1 MKGNSK
7 ADLSLPFLC
16 CCLLAMLRWAWPAVC
31 QQRPGASNWL
41 FAISVVCENA
51 SWTELCMAQSG
62 NTEVLDTER
71 HDRRHNATPSCLPA
85 ICVASSVYHL
95 CVSLCHLCVVA
106 ANTSLNGA
114 KTANWWG
121 KQRVLAL
128 SLPHH

>member
-51 SWTELCMAQSG
+51 SWTELWHSPATQRYWTQSAM
-62 NTEVLDTER
+62 TDDITRHQAVYLRYVLQALCIT
-71 HDRRHNATPSCLPA
+71 
-85 ICVASSVYHL
+85 
-95 CVSLCHLCVVA
+95 CVSPCHLCVVA